1 MDVTMNPGRAAVA
14 ALSAALFV
22 GLAAVDTSASER
34 ALPAEL
40 VEQESSTIHDPPTFY
55 RDVLPILRHNC
66 QSCHREAAGGED
78 GGLGTGF
85 HAAELAAPMALE
97 TYEQVRP
104 WAPIMASAVE
114 ERRMPPWGAD
124 IQHRGT
130 FRGERYLDAGEIAV
144 LVAWAEMGAPAG
156 DIAEAPELPP
166 LPEISATG
174 WAIGEPDLVV
184 RVPEPYRLDDEVVDL
199 YVNLHIPLSE
209 EEHPEPRWIRG
220 SQLAPGSAA
229 VHHINSPYLGTV
241 APGRGP
247 NEWPEG
253 FGILLPAG
261 EELVLDMHYHKFDT
275 SPGSGV
281 YDQSGGAFSFYEE
294 GVVITHMIETFT
306 AFPGGQNFVIPAGD
320 PNFAHTASRTFDEDI
335 YLLSTAPHM
344 HLRGKASKLEVEYP
358 DGSFET
364 LLWIPNYDF
373 AWQHKYDW
381 KEPLLLPAGSTLHM
395 TMWWDNSA
403 DNPHNPDHTRDVPYG
418 LASIDEMMTARIFW
432 ARAEPIHHVVGDP
445 IPEELYRAVSPSERS
460 RDREILHLVVDEN
473 R

>member
-1 MDVTMNPGRAAVA
+1 MDPVRPSRRLV
-14 ALSAALFV
+14 F
-22 GLAAVDTSASER
+22 GLAGPFLLATLLLTLLPSPGDAQASG
-34 ALPAEL
+34 AAGL
-40 VEQESSTIHDPPTFY
+40 VPDSEAGPTFY

-66 QSCHREAAGGED
+66 QSCHREASATATD

-85 HAAELAAPMALE
+85 HAADLGAPMALE

-104 WAPIMASAVE
+104 WAPIIAHAVE
-114 ERRMPPWGAD
+114 DRRMPPWGAD

-130 FRGERYLDAGEIAV
+130 FRGERYLEDHEIAT
-144 LVAWAEMGAPAG
+144 LTAWAAIGAPAG
-156 DIAEAPELPP
+156 SPADTPDLEP
-166 LPEISATG
+166 LPELSASG
-174 WAIGEPDLVV
+174 WAFGDPDLVV
-184 RVPEPYRLDDEVVDL
+184 QVPEPYRIEDQVIDL

-209 EEHPEPRWIRG
+209 EEHPEPRWIRA
-220 SQLAPGSAA
+220 SQLAPGSPV

-247 NEWPEG
+247 NEWPDG

-261 EELVLDMHYHKFDT
+261 ETLVLDMHYHKFDT
-275 SPGSGV
+275 SEGSAV
-281 YDQSGGAFSFYEE
+281 LDRSGGAFRFYEE
-294 GVVITHMIETFT
+294 GEVITHVIETFT
-306 AFPGGQNFVIPAGD
+306 AFPGGQSFVIPAGD
-320 PNFAHTASRTFDEDI
+320 PNFSHTASRTFPEDF

-344 HLRGKASKLEVEYP
+344 HLRGKSSKLEVEYP
-358 DGSFET
+358 DGTFET

-381 KEPLLLPAGSTLHM
+381 IEPLLLPGGSTLHL

-403 DNPHNPDHTRDVPYG
+403 DNPHNPDPTRDVPYG

-445 IPEELYRAVSPSERS
+445 IPAELYRSTPLWERS
-460 RDREILHLVVDEN
+460 VDREILHLVEDGD